1 MAVKET
7 AELTSPHKH
16 IKNTTMCGAILA
28 ENNLETA
35 ERLLYSQDCKER
47 SQSLVEREK

>member
-1 MAVKET
+1 MAVKEA

-16 IKNTTMCGAILA
+16 MKNTTMCGAILT

-35 ERLLYSQDCKER
+35 ERLLYSEDCKER
-47 SQSLVEREK
+47 SQSLVEKK